1 MMTIPRGAK
10 VTAFALGAALCL
22 FQARCAG
29 PFGPDDERPIA
40 FRVHEGYSV
49 KSSFGVDG
57 STYGLVFTDKEGFD
71 SVLFRI
77 GDHNPHEPI
86 PDADFQ
92 TRVFPV
98 VIKRGNSYW
107 EMNISGVK
115 YIQNGQ
121 ILNVYFRSTLVADNM
136 SWVALIPLVAS
147 VQAGE
152 YSTVNFYENGEFLT
166 SVPFAR

>member
-1 MMTIPRGAK
+1 
-10 VTAFALGAALCL
+10 
-22 FQARCAG
+22 
-29 PFGPDDERPIA
+29 
-40 FRVHEGYSV
+40 
-49 KSSFGVDG
+49 VDG

-71 SVLFRI
+71 GVLHWI

-86 PDADFQ
+86 PAADFQ

-107 EMNISGVK
+107 EMNVASVK
-115 YIQNGQ
+115 YVQNGQ

-152 YSTVNFYENGEFLT
+152 YSTVNFYENGEFLS
-166 SVPFAR
+166 SVPLAR